1 MPKKTRRTF
10 SAAFKAKIGLE
21 AMTGLRTIA
30 EIARENRLHANQVT
44 TWKRELRERLPE
56 IFEKPGGEADDRD
69 ALIAELYGKIGKL
82 TVELEWLQK
91 KARALGV

>member
-1 MPKKTRRTF
+1 MPKKKRRTF
-10 SAAFKAKIGLE
+10 SAAFKAKVGLE
-21 AMTGLRTIA
+21 AIVGLRTIA
-30 EIARENRLHANQVT
+30 EIARENRVHANQVT

-56 IFEKPGGEADDRD
+56 IFEKPGEGADDRD
-69 ALIAELYGKIGKL
+69 ALIGELYGKIGQL